1 MSCPAYAAVL
11 ALLAGAAAAQDL
23 TVFTVGSGDLGGGY
37 YETARALCAAV
48 NREGDPGLRCSPDPT
63 PGSIYNLAMLADGE
77 LDFAFAQSDWQRAAF
92 EGTDMFAGQRAIPD
106 LRSVMSLYPE
116 TVTILA
122 SVGSGISKLN
132 DLVGKTVD
140 IGPPAS
146 GRHATVR
153 ALLKRL
159 GISPDEFSGV
169 RELSADQSIDE
180 LCEGHIDA
188 AILVIG
194 HPNATVADGIRR
206 CGLRL
211 VDFDGPRIREV
222 LSGAPD
228 YVPVTIPGGTYAGIP
243 GNVGSFAVYAT
254 IVTRADMP
262 DDRVTALVEGLTGN
276 LDALH
281 RQHPVLAPVTVE
293 TARSV
298 GLTAPLH
305 PAAAAAY
312 AAVPGG

>member
-1 MSCPAYAAVL
+1 MSRQAYAAVL
-11 ALLAGAAAAQDL
+11 ALVAGAAVAEDL

-48 NREGDPGLRCSPDPT
+48 NRDGDPALRCSPDPT

-92 EGTDMFAGQRAIPD
+92 EGTDMFAGSGAMPD
-106 LRSVMSLYPE
+106 LRSVMALYPE

-122 SVGSGISKLN
+122 SVGSGISELD

-153 ALLKRL
+153 ALLRRL
-159 GISPDEFSGV
+159 DISPEEFGGI
-169 RELSADQSIDE
+169 RELTADQSIDE
-180 LCEGHIDA
+180 LCESHLDA

-194 HPNATVADGIRR
+194 HPNATVADGIQR

-211 VDFDGPRIREV
+211 VAFDGPRIREV
-222 LSGAPD
+222 LTGAPD
-228 YVPVTIPGGTYAGIP
+228 YVPVTIPGGTYPGAAGDT
-243 GNVGSFAVYAT
+243 GSYAVYAT
-254 IVTRADMP
+254 IVTRADVP
-262 DDRVTALVEGLTGN
+262 DDRVTALVRGLTDN
-276 LDALH
+276 LEALH
-281 RQHPVLAPVTVE
+281 RQHPVLAPVTAA

-305 PAAAAAY
+305 PAAEAAFV
-312 AAVPGG
+312 AAGG